1 MQKIK
6 KGDQVVVLTGK
17 DKGKSGVVLG
27 MPSENRIVVEGINIA
42 RKHQKPMPMKGI
54 AGGIVEKAM
63 PIHVSNVALKNPIT
77 NKPDKVGFK
86 ILADGRKVRFFKSNN
101 EVIDT

>member
-27 MPSENRIVVEGINIA
+27 MPTEDKIVVEGINIA

>member
-6 KGDQVVVLTGK
+6 KGDHVIVLTGK
-17 DKGKSGVVLG
+17 DRGKSGTVLG
-27 MPSENRIVVEGINIA
+27 LPTDGRVVVEGVNIA
-42 RKHQKPMPMKGI
+42 RKHQKPMPMKGV

>member
-27 MPSENRIVVEGINIA
+27 MPSEYKIVVEGINIA